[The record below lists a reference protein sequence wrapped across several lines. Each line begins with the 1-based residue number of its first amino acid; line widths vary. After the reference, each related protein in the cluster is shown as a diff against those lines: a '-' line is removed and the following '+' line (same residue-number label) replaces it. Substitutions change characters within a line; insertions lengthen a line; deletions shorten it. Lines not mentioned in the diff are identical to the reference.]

1 MAKSVILT
9 YLFWLFGGWIGLHH
23 FYLNKTVQG
32 FLYLCCPGGYFGAG
46 WIRDLWRIP
55 TYVKDAN
62 DDPEYLK
69 NLAKQM
75 NDKKRPPISFAR
87 MGGQLV
93 IGNLFGLLTQMCIPG
108 PEDVGVD
115 LLLVADLLAPLATA
129 IGIYLVGN
137 LGKQQGD
144 FKWPLLGCYIMTP
157 LHIMGHTS
165 YVYTTILGIVAFQ
178 AYARSWRRQI
188 REPASRCKQFLL
200 IFIFFSIYLSLWSS
214 YIYFNLKITTKDGDK
229 IKFATPWATL

>member
-1 MAKSVILT
+1 MMMQFFCS
-9 YLFWLFGGWIGLHH
+9 
-23 FYLNKTVQG
+23 
-32 FLYLCCPGGYFGAG
+32 GGYFGAG

-75 NDKKRPPISFAR
+75 NDKKRPPISVSKISITAKMFYLYKHQKTIEFVFFLLKFAR

-129 IGIYLVGN
+129 IG
-137 LGKQQGD
+137 
-144 FKWPLLGCYIMTP
+144 M
-157 LHIMGHTS
+157 
-165 YVYTTILGIVAFQ
+165 
-178 AYARSWRRQI
+178 
-188 REPASRCKQFLL
+188 
-200 IFIFFSIYLSLWSS
+200 
-214 YIYFNLKITTKDGDK
+214 
-229 IKFATPWATL
+229 

>member
-1 MAKSVILT
+1 MMMQFFCS
-9 YLFWLFGGWIGLHH
+9 
-23 FYLNKTVQG
+23 
-32 FLYLCCPGGYFGAG
+32 GGYFGAG

-75 NDKKRPPISFAR
+75 NDKKRPPISVSKISITAKMFYLYKHQKTIEFVFFLLKFAR

-115 LLLVADLLAPLATA
+115 LLLLADLLAPLATA
-129 IGIYLVGN
+129 IG
-137 LGKQQGD
+137 
-144 FKWPLLGCYIMTP
+144 M
-157 LHIMGHTS
+157 
-165 YVYTTILGIVAFQ
+165 
-178 AYARSWRRQI
+178 
-188 REPASRCKQFLL
+188 
-200 IFIFFSIYLSLWSS
+200 
-214 YIYFNLKITTKDGDK
+214 
-229 IKFATPWATL
+229 